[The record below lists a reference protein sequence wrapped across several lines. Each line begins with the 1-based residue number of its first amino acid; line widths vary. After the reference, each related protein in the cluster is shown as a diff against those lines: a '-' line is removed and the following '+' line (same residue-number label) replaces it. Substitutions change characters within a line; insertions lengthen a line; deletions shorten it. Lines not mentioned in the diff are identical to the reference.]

1 MMQLLSTAL
10 AWALGALAV
19 FGYRIVFAATVLENL
34 FIVGSFTPGDVIT
47 AGAAVAA
54 TTAEGAHLSPW
65 LLIAVATVGS
75 VVGANISYFI
85 GFRGGRELLERVG
98 PRFGIDKTAI
108 EATEEYF
115 YRRGSV
121 TILLARFIAVIKNIA
136 PAVAGASRMNLFW
149 FELYTTI
156 SAVGYSAILV
166 GVGWFLGANFQVGLK
181 YFGAVSWV
189 GFAIVAVGVALWFAK
204 RRHDRRLVAENA
216 EEFVEDEAAIQAA
229 DEAAEATATADA
241 VHEARADTHAQ
252 SDETGDGDV
261 NR

>member
-1 MMQLLSTAL
+1 MMQLLATAL
-10 AWALGALAV
+10 AWALSALAA

-54 TTAEGAHLSPW
+54 TTAQGAHLSPW
-65 LLIAVATVGS
+65 GLIAVATVGS
-75 VVGANISYFI
+75 VIGANVSYFI
-85 GFRGGRELLERVG
+85 GFRGGRELLERAG

-115 YRRGSV
+115 HRHGSV

-166 GVGWFLGANFQVGLK
+166 GVGWFLGENFRVGLK

-189 GFAIVAVGVALWFAK
+189 GFAIVIAVVAVLWIGK
-204 RRHDRRLVAENA
+204 RRHDRQLVADNA
-216 EEFVEDEAAIQAA
+216 EEFEEESQAKQAA
-229 DEAAEATATADA
+229 KDAAEADA
-241 VHEARADTHAQ
+241 AANALPEARAEPDA
-252 SDETGDGDV
+252 TGDGEAH
-261 NR
+261 R